1 MFENIG
7 MAVATGGILFGTAKL
22 GDLDSTTEGERAE
35 KSYKIMAGIY
45 GALFMTSFHILLGKT

>member
-1 MFENIG
+1 